1 MAGNV
6 VLTALQQVWTT
17 LSALNVPMAV
27 MGGIA
32 LAVWE
37 HVRATQDVDL
47 LIGVEHQKADGLL
60 GVLRRAGFA
69 ARRQPPLLTLG
80 DMRLLQ
86 LLYTPPGRF
95 VEVRVDLLLAD
106 SEFHR
111 QALARR
117 VPARLPGAD
126 VDVSVL
132 ACEDLVLY
140 KLLAGRIVD
149 RADCIAL
156 LTANRASLDPRYLV
170 EWAGRLGVLP
180 ALNESWSAAFP
191 GETPHA

>member
-1 MAGNV
+1 MAGSV
-6 VLTALQQVWTT
+6 VLNALQHVWKT

-32 LAVWE
+32 LAAWE

-47 LIGVEHQKADGLL
+47 LVGVEHQKAEALL
-60 GVLRRAGFA
+60 GRLRPAGFSP
-69 ARRQPPLLTLG
+69 RRQPALLALG

-95 VEVRVDLLLAD
+95 VDVRVDLLLAD
-106 SEFHR
+106 SEFHS

-117 VPARLPGAD
+117 VVARLPGAD
-126 VDVSVL
+126 FDVAVL

-156 LTANRASLDPRYLV
+156 LTANRAALDPQYLV
-170 EWAGRLGVLP
+170 EWAGRLGILP
-180 ALNESWSAAFP
+180 ALNETWSAAFP
-191 GETPHA
+191 GETIHA